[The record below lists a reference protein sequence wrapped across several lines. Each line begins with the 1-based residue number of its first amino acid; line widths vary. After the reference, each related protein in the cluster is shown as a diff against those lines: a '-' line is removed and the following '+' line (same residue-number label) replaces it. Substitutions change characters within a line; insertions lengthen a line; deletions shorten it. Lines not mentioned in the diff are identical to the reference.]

1 MLEAEHLAGDLD
13 LDDER
18 IRHAG
23 QSAEGAAEHLA
34 QLVLARQPHG
44 VGERDG
50 VERPLGRAVEREIG
64 AARGLARL
72 DGHGA
77 HGEDVGLGFQLDV
90 VRQVELEA
98 IPVDGVPGETGVAQ
112 GYGQFSGD
120 HLSTLED
127 VTRARVVEPVDA
139 AGPGVGGLGQ
149 SGAMTSTAS
158 ADTRT
163 AALSAL
169 RELVGRSDAEFHDGQ
184 YEAIEALVEGR
195 RRALVVQRTGWGKSA
210 VYFVATLLLR
220 RQGAGPTVLVSP
232 LLALMRDQ
240 IAAAERAGVRAVA
253 INSTNAHEWSEVLE
267 RLDRDEVDVLLVSP
281 ERLNNPAFREQQLP
295 ALVRRIGM
303 LVVDEAHCISDWGHD
318 FRPDYRRLRDL
329 IEQMPAAVPVLA
341 TTATANSRVVADV
354 AEQLG
359 TGAESVEGEVL
370 TIRGPLARASLRLG
384 VLRLRDSASRLAW
397 LLSHIDDL
405 PGSGIIYTLTVAA
418 AVDTARLLREHGHEV
433 RAYTGQTDT
442 DERAESEAMLKRNE
456 VKALVA
462 TSALGMGFD
471 KPDLGFVLHL
481 GAPSSPVAYYQ
492 QVGRAGRASE
502 SADVL
507 LLPGVEDRDIWHY
520 FATASMP
527 DRERA
532 ERVIGALGDQ
542 PISTPALEA
551 MVDIR
556 RTPLELL
563 LKVLDVDGAVRRVQG
578 GWVSTG
584 QPWTYD
590 AERYE
595 RIAGERRAEQQHMI
609 DYEQTDGCRMEFLQ
623 RSLDDDTAAPCGRC
637 DNCAGVW
644 FPSEIGESATT
655 QAAASLDR
663 VGVPVE
669 PRKAWPTGADR
680 LDVPVKGRIPADE
693 QAGEGRALAR
703 LTDLGWGGTLRE
715 LFAAGAPDGAVTPQV
730 LGGCVRV
737 LADWGWTE
745 RPVAVVAMPSRSH
758 PLLVDSLARGIAEI
772 GRLPY
777 LGALDA
783 VNGGPSGQPGGNSV
797 FRLAGL
803 WDRFSAQHLD
813 IPAGPVLLVDDMA
826 DSRWTLTVAA
836 RTLRQ
841 AGATAV
847 LPFVLAL
854 RG

>member
-1 MLEAEHLAGDLD
+1 MASSTSTD
-13 LDDER
+13 
-18 IRHAG
+18 IR
-23 QSAEGAAEHLA
+23 
-34 QLVLARQPHG
+34 
-44 VGERDG
+44 
-50 VERPLGRAVEREIG
+50 
-64 AARGLARL
+64 
-72 DGHGA
+72 
-77 HGEDVGLGFQLDV
+77 
-90 VRQVELEA
+90 
-98 IPVDGVPGETGVAQ
+98 
-112 GYGQFSGD
+112 
-120 HLSTLED
+120 
-127 VTRARVVEPVDA
+127 DA
-139 AGPGVGGLGQ
+139 AL
-149 SGAMTSTAS
+149 A
-158 ADTRT
+158 
-163 AALSAL
+163 AL
-169 RELVGRSDAEFHDGQ
+169 RELVGRPDATFHDGQ
-184 YEAIEALVEGR
+184 YEAIEALVAEH

-253 INSTNAHEWSEVLE
+253 INSTNAHEWADVIA

-281 ERLNNPAFREQQLP
+281 ERLNNPAFRENQLP

-318 FRPDYRRLRDL
+318 FRPDYRRLREL
-329 IEQMPAAVPVLA
+329 IAEMPAGVPVLA

-359 TGAESVEGEVL
+359 GASPADAGVL

-384 VLRLRDSASRLAW
+384 VLQLPGSAQRLAW
-397 LLSHIDDL
+397 LLSHLNDL
-405 PGSGIIYTLTVAA
+405 HGSGIIYTLTVAA
-418 AVDTARLLREHGHEV
+418 AVDTARLLREQGHEV
-433 RAYTGQTDT
+433 RAYTGQTDAE
-442 DERAESEAMLKRNE
+442 EREESEGMLKRNE

-471 KPDLGFVLHL
+471 KPDLGFVVHL

-492 QVGRAGRASE
+492 QVGRAGRASD

-532 ERVIGALGDQ
+532 ERVIAALGDA
-542 PISTPALEA
+542 PLSTPALEA
-551 MVDIR
+551 IVDIR

-578 GWVSTG
+578 GWVATG
-584 QPWTYD
+584 QPWVYD

-595 RIAGERRAEQQHMI
+595 RIAAERRAEQQHML
-609 DYEQTDGCRMEFLQ
+609 DYQQTDRCRMEFLQ

-644 FPSEIGESATT
+644 FPAEIGADAG
-655 QAAASLDR
+655 AAASGALDR
-663 VGVPVE
+663 VGVPIE
-669 PRKAWPTGADR
+669 ARRQWPTGGDR
-680 LDVPVKGRIPADE
+680 VGVPVKGRIPADE

-703 LTDLGWGGTLRE
+703 LTDLGWGGTLRQ
-715 LFAAGAPDGAVTPQV
+715 LFAAGAPDAVVTPQ
-730 LGGCVRV
+730 LLEACVRV
-737 LADWGWTE
+737 LAGWGWE
-745 RPVAVVAMPSRSH
+745 RRPVAVVAMPSRSK
-758 PLLVDSLARGIAEI
+758 PLLVDSLARGIADI

-777 LGALDA
+777 IGALGYA
-783 VNGGPSGQPGGNSV
+783 NGGPSGEPGGNSV

-803 WDRFSAQHLD
+803 WGRFTADGLAVPD
-813 IPAGPVLLVDDMA
+813 GPVLLVDDQA

-836 RTLRQ
+836 RELRR
-841 AGATAV
+841 AGASEV